1 MKIKD
6 IIVREADE
14 TQAKITKV
22 NPDKT
27 VEITPIG
34 GGKPFNVP
42 MANLTQTQQGQFQ
55 APNPQPSVGTDI
67 TLISNPTGQLPTS
80 TPSTSTST
88 STTPTPSPADQ
99 MSGEIKVAEVSDED
113 LNNLEELS
121 DSDLIALARDNGIE
135 DSVNRDDQGNLTN
148 RDELIDLLQSG
159 SDIGGDQTD
168 DFIDDVEDQ
177 EYGQMME
184 RIKQLSGLK
193 CV

>member
-6 IIVREADE
+6 IIVKEADE

-22 NPDKT
+22 NPDST

-34 GGKPFNVP
+34 GGKPFKAP
-42 MANLTQTQQGQFQ
+42 IASLTQNPQGEFQ
-55 APNPQPSVGTDI
+55 APNPQPSVGTDV
-67 TLISNPTGQLPTS
+67 TLVSNPTGQ
-80 TPSTSTST
+80 PSTSTT
-88 STTPTPSPADQ
+88 LTTPNSSDQ
-99 MSGEIKVAEVSDED
+99 MSGEIKMAEVSDED
-113 LNNLEELS
+113 LSNLKELS
-121 DSDLIALARDNGIE
+121 DSDLIALARKNGIE
-135 DSVNRDDQGNLTN
+135 DSINTNDQGELIN

-159 SDIGGDQTD
+159 ADIGGDPTD

-177 EYGQMME
+177 DYGQMME

>member
-6 IIVREADE
+6 IIVKEADE

-27 VEITPIG
+27 VEITPVG
-34 GGKPFNVP
+34 GGKPVNVP
-42 MANLTQTQQGQFQ
+42 MDNLTQTQQGQFQ
-55 APNPQPSVGTDI
+55 APNPQPSVGTDV
-67 TLISNPTGQLPTS
+67 TLVSNPTGQP
-80 TPSTSTST
+80 ST
-88 STTPTPSPADQ
+88 STTPTTPNLSDQ
-99 MSGEIKVAEVSDED
+99 ISSEIKMAEVSDED
-113 LNNLEELS
+113 LSNLEELS
-121 DSDLIALARDNGIE
+121 DNDLIALARDNGIE
-135 DSVNRDDQGNLTN
+135 DSVNIDDQGELIN

-159 SDIGGDQTD
+159 ADIGGDPADKLINSVTD
-168 DFIDDVEDQ
+168 K